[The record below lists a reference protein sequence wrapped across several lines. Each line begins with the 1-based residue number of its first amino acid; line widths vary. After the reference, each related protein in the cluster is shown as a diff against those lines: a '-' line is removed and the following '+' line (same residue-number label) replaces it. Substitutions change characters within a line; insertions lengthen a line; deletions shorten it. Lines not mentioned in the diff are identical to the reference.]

1 MPLTNKTIVAIDDAS
16 AILNF
21 LRISLESLGVTFHG
35 SMTASGGLAQ
45 CETRKPDLII
55 LDLGLPDKEGF
66 DILPRLRA
74 LNKESHIPVIVLTVR
89 NSQED
94 RDRAA
99 ALGATAYMTKPFE
112 MSRLLDVIC
121 EILGIGR
128 PLELPISG
136 TLSDDNYPYG
146 LPPRS

>member
-1 MPLTNKTIVAIDDAS
+1 MPLSNKTIIVIDDSS

-21 LRISLESLGVTFHG
+21 LRISLESLGVNFHG

-66 DILPRLRA
+66 DILPRLHA
-74 LNKESHIPVIVLTVR
+74 LNKESMVPVIVLTVR

-94 RDRAA
+94 RERAV
-99 ALGATAYMTKPFE
+99 ALGASMYMTKPFE
-112 MSRLLDVIC
+112 MSRLLDIIC
-121 EILGIGR
+121 EVIGTKR

-136 TLSDDNYPYG
+136 TLSDDCYPYG
-146 LPPRS
+146 SAAKH